1 MTAFDHR
8 LLLQIGRC
16 PRHRGRGETRAPK
29 VIFLNRKFKQGC
41 RIRADIQKRSIV
53 LAIRCQCAS
62 RGKPLCVGNPA
73 RNRKGRLT
81 RRSVEKKLATDFG
94 NLDHHFEPVQH
105 RPRHTRAL
113 GASTFQGP
121 SAGSGRVAKIATA
134 TGIHR
139 RKQLE
144 SRRLGDVMIGPRHH
158 DLPSLQ
164 RLSQRIDGQLGEFS
178 KLLKE
183 RNPTMRQ

>member
-16 PRHRGRGETRAPK
+16 PRHPGRGETRAPK

-139 RKQLE
+139 GNKLKRCW
-144 SRRLGDVMIGPRHH
+144 IGIVVIRPR
-158 DLPSLQ
+158 DDNFARFQWLA
-164 RLSQRIDGQLGEFS
+164 
-178 KLLKE
+178 
-183 RNPTMRQ
+183 